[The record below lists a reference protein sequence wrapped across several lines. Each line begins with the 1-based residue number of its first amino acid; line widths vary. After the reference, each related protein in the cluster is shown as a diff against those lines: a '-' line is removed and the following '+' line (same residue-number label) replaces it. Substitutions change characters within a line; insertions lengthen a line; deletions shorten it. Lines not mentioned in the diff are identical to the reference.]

1 MLLSVPS
8 SRRLIAMLSL
18 LLCVYTA
25 PGGHA
30 QMNAWQYFRAD
41 STGLKV
47 KMKRSLKNY
56 PRLAQQLTA
65 HLEGDSSKVR
75 AIYVWVADNLSY
87 DLNTVKKDLEY
98 TVRSGRGV
106 CWQYSD
112 IFCKLCEQAGIPC
125 KTVKGYAKTT
135 LLDLG
140 KKRTKSRHAWNR
152 VQLNGRWEAVDVTW
166 ASGYLDP
173 ETKKFKRLV
182 NGHWFL
188 VNDSVFASTHNAANE
203 YASLEPLRVSD
214 SAFIRKPLHIY
225 YEPRPD
231 IIYTSLSD
239 GILSIPADKDSF
251 DILIRTN
258 KNVPADSFYVQT
270 GRNRQLYHIIP
281 ERTELNTLRFRI
293 PGNLPGLGRQL
304 GLYFSGDL
312 IIAYKLE

>member
-1 MLLSVPS
+1 MLLYFLYP
-8 SRRLIAMLSL
+8 RRLMAMLSL
-18 LLCVYTA
+18 LLCLYAV
-25 PGGHA
+25 PGLHA
-30 QMNAWQYFRAD
+30 QMNTWQYFRAD

-47 KMKRSLKNY
+47 KMRRSLKNY

-112 IFCKLCEQAGIPC
+112 IFCKLCEHAGIPC
-125 KTVKGYAKTT
+125 QTVKGYAKTS

-140 KKRTKSRHAWNR
+140 RKRAKSRHAWNR
-152 VQLNGRWEAVDVTW
+152 VQVNGRWEAVDVTW

-173 ETKKFKRLV
+173 KTKKFKRLV

-188 VNDSVFASTHNAANE
+188 VNDSVFASTHNAADE
-203 YASLEPLRVSD
+203 YAVLEPLRVSD
-214 SAFIRKPLHIY
+214 SAFIRKPLQIY

-231 IIYTSLSD
+231 VIYTSLSD
-239 GILSIPADKDSF
+239 GILSIPAAKDSF

-258 KNVPADSFYVQT
+258 KDVPADSFYVQT
-270 GRNRQLYHIIP
+270 GRNRQLYQIIP

>member
-1 MLLSVPS
+1 MHYVFCL
-8 SRRLIAMLSL
+8 SRRLVRMLCL
-18 LLCVYTA
+18 LLCVYMA
-25 PGGHA
+25 SCGYA
-30 QMNAWQYFRAD
+30 QMNAYQYFRAD

-47 KMKRSLKNY
+47 KKKYSLKSY
-56 PRLAQQLTA
+56 PRLARQLTA

-87 DLNTVKKDLEY
+87 DLRTVKKDLEY

-112 IFCKLCEQAGIPC
+112 IFCRLCRYADIPC
-125 KTVKGYAKTT
+125 ETVKGYAKTT

-140 KKRTKSRHAWNR
+140 KKRAKSRHAWNR
-152 VQLNGRWEAVDVTW
+152 VLVNGRWEAVDVTW

-173 ETKKFKRLV
+173 KTGKFKRLV
-182 NGHWFL
+182 NGYWFL
-188 VNDSVFASTHNAANE
+188 VNDSVFASTHNAADE
-203 YASLEPLRVSD
+203 YAALEPLRVSD
-214 SAFIRKPLHIY
+214 SVFIRRPLHIY
-225 YEPRPD
+225 YEPRPE

-239 GILSIPADKDSF
+239 GILDIPADKDSF
-251 DILIRTN
+251 DIVVRTN
-258 KNVPADSFYVQT
+258 KYVPADSFYVQA

-281 ERTELNTLRFRI
+281 EKTEPNILRFRI
-293 PGNLPGLGRQL
+293 PRNLPGLGRQL